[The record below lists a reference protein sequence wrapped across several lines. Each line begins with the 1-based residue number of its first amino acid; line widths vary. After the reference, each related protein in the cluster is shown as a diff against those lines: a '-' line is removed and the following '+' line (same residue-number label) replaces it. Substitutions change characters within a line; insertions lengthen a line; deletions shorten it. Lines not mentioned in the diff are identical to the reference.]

1 MGKNPQSARKK
12 RVDLAKKDTGTLG
25 KAISVLDI
33 ITQTSAPLRF
43 TDVLQRSD
51 QPRGTLHRQI
61 SNLINEGLLAVKSDG
76 SYALG
81 LRLLQFAS
89 KAWADN
95 EFRNVAAPHIQKLH
109 EATGETVH
117 LGVLRDIEVTYLDK
131 IESRRNIRMVS
142 QIGNT
147 APAFCTGVGK
157 AALSVLADDELR
169 ERMKRIEFRRFT
181 PNTLSDA
188 AALLAEID
196 IIRSTGNAYDREEH
210 ETGITC
216 VAAPILSPTDPLFAA
231 SVSVTGPAY
240 RVTPQMLASWADIA
254 RDTASAIMQNM
265 AIQLSPRS

>member
-1 MGKNPQSARKK
+1 MLSGARQKS
-12 RVDLAKKDTGTLG
+12 DGSQGTGTLG

-33 ITQTSAPLRF
+33 IATSSEPLRF

-61 SNLINEGLLAVKSDG
+61 SNLIDEGLITVNGAN
-76 SYALG
+76 SYTLG

-89 KAWADN
+89 KAWAGN

-117 LGVLRDIEVTYLDK
+117 LGVLRDMEVIYLDK
-131 IESRRNIRMVS
+131 IESRQNIRMVS

-157 AALSVLADDELR
+157 AALSALPDSELHKR
-169 ERMKRIEFRRFT
+169 IKRIEFRRYT
-181 PNTLSDA
+181 PNTVADA
-188 AALLAEID
+188 AALLSEMD
-196 IIRSTGNAYDREEH
+196 TIRSTGNAYDREEH
-210 ETGITC
+210 EMGITC
-216 VAAPILSPTDPLFAA
+216 VAAPIFSRTDPLFTA

-240 RVTPQMLASWADIA
+240 RVTPEMLDSWAEIT
-254 RDTASAIMQNM
+254 RDTASAIMSGM
-265 AIQLSPRS
+265 ETQLSPRS